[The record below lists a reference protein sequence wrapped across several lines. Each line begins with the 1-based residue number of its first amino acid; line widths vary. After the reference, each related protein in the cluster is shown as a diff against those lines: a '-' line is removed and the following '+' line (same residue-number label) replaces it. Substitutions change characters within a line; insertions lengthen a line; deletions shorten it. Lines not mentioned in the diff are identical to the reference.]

1 MRENKKDRRYHKIMA
16 NKEKRHLDGSEKNEL
31 NYEDTQR
38 LFYLF
43 RGKLK
48 PWYKSKNKNDKK
60 ENAKIQIVGNKTR
73 GSKFKQ
79 WFINVGATIGRF
91 FKKYYSI

>member
-1 MRENKKDRRYHKIMA
+1 MRENKKDRRYHRIMA

-48 PWYKSKNKNDKK
+48 PWYKSKKQNDNRKK
-60 ENAKIQIVGNKTR
+60 RYSKRLTIKEQIEGDK
-73 GSKFKQ
+73 
-79 WFINVGATIGRF
+79 
-91 FKKYYSI
+91 

>member
-1 MRENKKDRRYHKIMA
+1 MRENKKDRRYHRIMA
-16 NKEKRHLDGSEKNEL
+16 NKAKRHLDGSEENEL

-48 PWYKSKNKNDKK
+48 PWYKSKNKQYNRKKRYNKRLTIKEQIEGDK
-60 ENAKIQIVGNKTR
+60 
-73 GSKFKQ
+73 
-79 WFINVGATIGRF
+79 
-91 FKKYYSI
+91 

>member
-1 MRENKKDRRYHKIMA
+1 MRENKKDRRYHRIMA
-16 NKEKRHLDGSEKNEL
+16 NKDKRHLDGSEKNEL

-48 PWYKSKNKNDKK
+48 PWYKSKNKNDNRKK
-60 ENAKIQIVGNKTR
+60 RYSKRLTIKEQIEGDK
-73 GSKFKQ
+73 
-79 WFINVGATIGRF
+79 
-91 FKKYYSI
+91 

>member
-1 MRENKKDRRYHKIMA
+1 MRENKKDRRYHRIMA
-16 NKEKRHLDGSEKNEL
+16 NKEKRHLDGSKENEL

-48 PWYKSKNKNDKK
+48 PWYKSKIKNDNRKLRYNKRLTIK
-60 ENAKIQIVGNKTR
+60 EQIEGDK
-73 GSKFKQ
+73 
-79 WFINVGATIGRF
+79 
-91 FKKYYSI
+91 

>member
-1 MRENKKDRRYHKIMA
+1 MRENKKDRRYHRIMA
-16 NKEKRHLDGSEKNEL
+16 NKAKRHLDGSEENEL

-48 PWYKSKNKNDKK
+48 PWYKSKNKNYNRKKRYSKRLTIKEQIEGDK
-60 ENAKIQIVGNKTR
+60 
-73 GSKFKQ
+73 
-79 WFINVGATIGRF
+79 
-91 FKKYYSI
+91 

>member
-1 MRENKKDRRYHKIMA
+1 M
-16 NKEKRHLDGSEKNEL
+16 DGSEKNEL

-48 PWYKSKNKNDKK
+48 PWYKSKNKNDNRKK
-60 ENAKIQIVGNKTR
+60 RYSKRLTIKEQIEGDK
-73 GSKFKQ
+73 
-79 WFINVGATIGRF
+79 
-91 FKKYYSI
+91 